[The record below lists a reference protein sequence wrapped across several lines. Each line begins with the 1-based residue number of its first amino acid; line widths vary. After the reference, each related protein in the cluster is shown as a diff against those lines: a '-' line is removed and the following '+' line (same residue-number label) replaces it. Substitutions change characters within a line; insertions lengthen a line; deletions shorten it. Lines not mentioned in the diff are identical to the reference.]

1 MKNGREI
8 KVAVAALVAI
18 VLLFYG
24 INFLKGRTLGK
35 KSSYVVV
42 FDNVTGLTA
51 DNAVFAN
58 GFSVGTVGSI
68 AINYERPDEI
78 YVRIDL
84 DKSVRLPKGTR
95 AEIETSMMGST
106 TMRLVLGESEEMLS
120 PGDSLRGGVYRGA
133 LDQVGEL
140 MPSLEAMLPK
150 LDSILDGVNAI
161 VSDPAIRGMV
171 ANAER
176 VTGNLTTTTEDLNRL
191 LEGDVPRLMA
201 RLEAVSGNVETL
213 TANLNATDY
222 AETIRRVNETLEGTQ
237 QLMETLEGK
246 VNSREGSLGLLL
258 NDRELYD
265 NLTRMAADGDSLVTD
280 LKAHPKRYVHFSV
293 FGKKE

>member
-120 PGDSLRGGVYRGA
+120 PGDSLRGGVYKGA

-161 VSDPAIRGMV
+161 VSDPAMRRMV

-176 VTGNLTTTTEDLNRL
+176 VTDNLTTTTEDLNRL

>member
-161 VSDPAIRGMV
+161 VSDPAMRGIV

-176 VTGNLTTTTEDLNRL
+176 VTDNLTTTTEDLNRL